1 MRRIT
6 ALALTLALLLVLT
19 GCGFKSGDEFYA
31 LPKASDEFKSLETC
45 LQSVLDAGL
54 EYAAPISGTN
64 ARSVQLQDLDGD
76 GEDEAIGFFRDSSG
90 TDSPLKI
97 YFFRKD
103 KSDKYQI
110 AGYISGG
117 GAAINSAVTCQ
128 FEGDADSM
136 AELVV
141 SWQVSSGIYALSAY
155 SMSEYDGEYV
165 ITEMMPSTTY
175 TRYAIADMNQDGND
189 ELVLITLDT
198 SDTGNSHACY
208 FSADNGLLQEMSSAP
223 ISNTLDGVDKV
234 RTSTLSDG
242 TPAIYVTGTTQGDN
256 SGQVVTD
263 VLAVTEGTLSN
274 VTLDSARQASTATTR
289 YSLAPDQDI
298 NADGVWEIPLPVEI
312 TPADASSGDTF
323 YSVGWYQFDAQGEAA
338 LVCHT
343 YYNSTDGWY
352 LELPEEWSGHLQLAR
367 SDTTEGLTNERGIVF
382 YYFELGEAPTPF
394 LAIYKNTGND
404 QENRCELYG
413 RMKLLSTQDATY
425 SIQFLS
431 SDFDGGVT
439 ANELFNR
446 FHLITTDW
454 SAS

>member
-6 ALALTLALLLVLT
+6 ALVLSLALLLVLT

-31 LPKASDEFKSLETC
+31 LPKASDEFKSLEKC

-64 ARSVQLQDLDGD
+64 ARSVHLQDLDGD

-103 KSDKYQI
+103 ESDKYQI
-110 AGYISGG
+110 AGHISGG
-117 GAAINSAVTCQ
+117 GAAVNSAVTCQ
-128 FEGDADSM
+128 FEGDENSM
-136 AELVV
+136 AEMVV

-175 TRYAIADMNQDGND
+175 TRYAIADMDQNGND
-189 ELVLITLDT
+189 DLVLITLDT
-198 SDTGNSHACY
+198 SDTGNSRACY
-208 FSADNGLLQEMSSAP
+208 FSASDGLLQEVSAASL
-223 ISNTLDGVDKV
+223 SNTMDGVDKV
-234 RTSTLSDG
+234 HTSTLSDG
-242 TPAIYVTGTTQGDN
+242 TPAIFVTGITQGDN

-274 VTLDSARQASTATTR
+274 VTLDSVEQASAITTR
-289 YSLAPDQDI
+289 YNLVLDQDI
-298 NADGVWEIPLPVEI
+298 NADGVWEIPMPTEI
-312 TPADASSGDTF
+312 PPANAASGDTF
-323 YSVGWYQFDAQGEAA
+323 YSVGWYQINTRGEPELA
-338 LVCHT
+338 CHT

-352 LELPEEWSGHLQLAR
+352 LELPEAWVGHLLLSR
-367 SDTTEGLTNERGIVF
+367 SDVTEGLTNERGILF
-382 YYFELGEAPTPF
+382 YYTQTGQEPQAF
-394 LAIYKNTGND
+394 LAIYKNAGND
-404 QENRCELYG
+404 QEARSELDG
-413 RMKLLSTQDATY
+413 RMKLLSTKDATY
-425 SIQFLS
+425 SIRFLS
-431 SDFDGGVT
+431 SEFNGGLT